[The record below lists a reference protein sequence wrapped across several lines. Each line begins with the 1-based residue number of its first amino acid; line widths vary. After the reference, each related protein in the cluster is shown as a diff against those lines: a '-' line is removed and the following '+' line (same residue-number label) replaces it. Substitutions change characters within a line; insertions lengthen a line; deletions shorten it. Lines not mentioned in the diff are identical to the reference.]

1 MAVVPADAVRAESRR
16 FYVAIAIVSAA
27 IAFVGF
33 FPTYWWRL
41 ANGTFVGTPVQHI
54 HGALF
59 FTWYLFFLSQ
69 TVLVASHR
77 TSSHRAWGMAGI
89 SIATAMAIS
98 MLLVIIDAIQT
109 GELLGVGDA
118 RRRFSILPF
127 STFVLFTAFFALAI
141 VNVKKPDV
149 HKRFMVLASVPMLQA
164 AMARIFMTLFAPPGQ
179 IGPPPMIATL
189 APGAVVDLLLVAA
202 MLYDKR
208 TRGRIH
214 PVYLVGVPLVVLKQL
229 LVVPLSESQVWLELV
244 TRLEAL
250 AG

>member
-1 MAVVPADAVRAESRR
+1 MAVVTTDAVRADTRR
-16 FYVAIAIVSAA
+16 FYVGIAIASTL

-33 FPTYWWRL
+33 FSTYWWQL
-41 ANGTFVGTPVQHI
+41 ANGTFTGTPIQHI

-59 FTWYLFFLSQ
+59 FAWYLFFLSQ

-77 TSSHRAWGMAGI
+77 TTSHRAWGMAGI

-98 MLLVIIDAIQT
+98 MLLVIIDAIQA
-109 GELLGVGDA
+109 GELLGIGDA

-127 STFVLFTAFFALAI
+127 STLVLFTVFFTLAI
-141 VNVKKPDV
+141 VNVHKPDL

-164 AMARIFMTLFAPPGQ
+164 AMARIFLTLFAPPGQ
-179 IGPPPMIATL
+179 IGPPPMIATV

-202 MLYDKR
+202 MVYDKR

-214 PVYLVGVPLVVLKQL
+214 PVYLIGVPLVVAKQL
-229 LVVPLSESQVWLELV
+229 LVVPLSETSTWMDVAI
-244 TRLEAL
+244 RLESL
-250 AG
+250 AR

>member
-202 MLYDKR
+202 MVYDKR